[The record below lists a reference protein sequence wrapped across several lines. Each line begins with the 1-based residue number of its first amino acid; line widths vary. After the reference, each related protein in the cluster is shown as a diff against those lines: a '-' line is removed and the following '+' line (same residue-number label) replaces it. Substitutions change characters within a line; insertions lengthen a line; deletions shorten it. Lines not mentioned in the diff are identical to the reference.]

1 MNIITAITGK
11 KKKKKISTFFF
22 LFFFKVGNDF
32 WIYGSQ
38 VNASFGK
45 IEFGVWTKLISLR
58 ANDLNRISLD
68 SARAAAAQ
76 ILFWE

>member
-1 MNIITAITGK
+1 MKSEHIFTASFQNI
-11 KKKKKISTFFF
+11 S
-22 LFFFKVGNDF
+22 NDF

-38 VNASFGK
+38 VNASFEK
-45 IEFGVWTKLISLR
+45 IEFGVWGKLISLR